1 MQVPQEME
9 TLAQFQPERIAR
21 MSEAEKDEARR
32 EWLRLRMRLPGAT
45 AFQVG
50 SFVFTV
56 NGVNGTVRQFCG
68 DSVLVEDST
77 DHRSTWIHRRWIM
90 RVQPGKGE

>member
-1 MQVPQEME
+1 MLQQME

-21 MSEAEKDEARR
+21 MSEAERDEARR
-32 EWLRLRMRLPGAT
+32 QWLHLRMRIPGAT

-50 SFVFTV
+50 SLVFTV
-56 NGVNGTVRQFCG
+56 NGVQGTVRQFCG

-77 DHRSTWIHRRWIM
+77 HHRSTWIHRRWIM
-90 RVQPGKGE
+90 RAQPGKGER